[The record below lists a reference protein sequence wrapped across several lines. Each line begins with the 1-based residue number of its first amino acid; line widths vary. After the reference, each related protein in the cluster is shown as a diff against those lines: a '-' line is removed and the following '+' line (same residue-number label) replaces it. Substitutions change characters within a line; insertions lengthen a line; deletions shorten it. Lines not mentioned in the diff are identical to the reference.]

1 MAARPPPASPLPVRA
16 GGVYGRAMSSTGA
29 VAPRPPRLHHHA
41 FVVRDQEATRRFYE
55 EIIGLPLV
63 ATWCEEEDF
72 GDGPTAYC
80 HTFYELGD
88 GSCLAFFE
96 FADPAHA
103 EKFHLAE
110 PPSPFDHVALV
121 ATAEIQS
128 GVRER
133 ATAADLPSLV
143 IDHGY
148 CSSLYVQDP
157 DGLVIELAVDHPAA
171 VADAAVHRERAHAEL
186 ARWRAGD
193 HRTNNVYRP

>member
-1 MAARPPPASPLPVRA
+1 MSEASRDARAARPA
-16 GGVYGRAMSSTGA
+16 
-29 VAPRPPRLHHHA
+29 RLHHHA

-55 EIIGLPLV
+55 EIVGIPLV

-72 GDGPTAYC
+72 GDGPTPYC

-103 EKFHLAE
+103 AKFLHAS
-110 PPSPFDHVALV
+110 PPSPFDHVALL
-121 ATAEIQS
+121 ATPELQKT
-128 GVRER
+128 VQDR
-133 ATAADLPSLV
+133 AAAAGLGAVL

-157 DGLVIELAVDHPAA
+157 DGLVIELTVDHPAA
-171 VADAAVHRERAHAEL
+171 VADAPTHRERAHAEL
-186 ARWRAGD
+186 HRWRAGD
-193 HRTNNVYRP
+193 HRSNNTYRP

>member
-1 MAARPPPASPLPVRA
+1 
-16 GGVYGRAMSSTGA
+16 MSGTGA
-29 VAPRPPRLHHHA
+29 TSERPARLHHHA

-55 EIIGLPLV
+55 EIIGVPLV

-72 GDGPTAYC
+72 GEGPTSYC

-103 EKFHLAE
+103 ERFHLAE
-110 PPSPFDHVALV
+110 PPSPFDHVALL
-121 ATAEIQS
+121 ATPALQS
-128 GVRER
+128 AVQER
-133 ATAADLPSLV
+133 AAAAGLHSLV

-157 DGLVIELAVDHPAA
+157 DGLVIELTVDHPAA
-171 VADAAVHRERAHAEL
+171 LADGPAHRERAHAEL

-193 HRTNNVYRP
+193 RRTNNTYRR